1 MQQLQAERRQREEE
15 YVRRQNNWPGFNDAN
30 PPNTGIV
37 GGTTNYVENLW
48 DAPSQSSGL
57 WGTLDNVWPS
67 SVFNNSGFNDG
78 RNMNRENENALGF
91 DSLSLSSIWSSA
103 SPPHQDEGENTWS
116 SLFSENKKDI

>member
-15 YVRRQNNWPGFNDAN
+15 YVRRQNNWPGFNDTN
-30 PPNTGIV
+30 PNTGIV
-37 GGTTNYVENLW
+37 SGTTNYVENLL
-48 DAPSQSSGL
+48 DAPAQSSGL

-78 RNMNRENENALGF
+78 RNLNRENENALGF

-103 SPPHQDEGENTWS
+103 SPPHQEEGDNTWS
-116 SLFSENKKDI
+116 SLFTENKKDI